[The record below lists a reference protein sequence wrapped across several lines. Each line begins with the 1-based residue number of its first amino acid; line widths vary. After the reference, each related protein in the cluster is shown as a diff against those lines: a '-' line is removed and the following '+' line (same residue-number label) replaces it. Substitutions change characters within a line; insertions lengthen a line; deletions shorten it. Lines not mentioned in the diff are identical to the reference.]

1 MALQTSGAISLDQ
14 IHVEANGTT
23 GTQASLNDSDIRNL
37 NEASGR
43 VINNTLG
50 TEIDFAD
57 FYGASNDPRQT
68 FPISGSAST
77 GNRTINVGYYSS
89 TYAGITFSFFGYGSG
104 TGTGSLSSTSWGG
117 TTIVELTNNPP
128 LFGGGS
134 TIVLRIDDPIFNSG
148 WTSLTIYHYLSS
160 GGPSSPITLSRTA
173 ASYSYNILQTFWTW
187 NIDSITGLTYP
198 NSQIFSNG
206 SRNTAFT
213 GTVAHTFSLS

>member
-57 FYGASNDPRQT
+57 FYGATNDPRVT

-77 GNRTINVGYYSS
+77 GNRTINVDYV
-89 TYAGITFSFFGYGSG
+89 IISG
-104 TGTGSLSSTSWGG
+104 GGFNFHYMGFDASHGSLSNASWGG
-117 TTIVELTNNPP
+117 ATITELTQTPS
-128 LFGGGS
+128 LFGGTTS
-134 TIVLRIDDPIFNSG
+134 YIALRIGTPVFNSG
-148 WTSLTIYHYLSS
+148 WSSLVIYHSNSS
-160 GGPSSPITLSRTA
+160 GGPSSPVTLNRNTA
-173 ASYSYNILQTFWTW
+173 TYTYNATSTVWSWDMQVV
-187 NIDSITGLTYP
+187 TGLGYTA
-198 NSQIFSNG
+198 NQILG
-206 SRNTAFT
+206 HPRNVAFT
-213 GTVAHTFSLS
+213 GTQAQTFSIT

>member
-57 FYGASNDPRQT
+57 FYGATNDPRVT

-77 GNRTINVGYYSS
+77 GNRTINVGYFSS
-89 TYAGITFSFFGYGSG
+89 SFPFSFHFYGFGSG
-104 TGTGSLSSTSWGG
+104 TIGSLSNASWGG
-117 TTIVELTNNPP
+117 ATIAELTNNPP

-134 TIVLRIDDPIFNSG
+134 SIILRILTPVFNSG
-148 WTSLTIYHYLSS
+148 WTSLTIYHYLSN
-160 GGPSSPITLSRTA
+160 GGPASPITLSRTSA
-173 ASYSYNILQTFWTW
+173 FYTYDTAQTTWSW